1 VRRIILFAT
10 VPCFYATVE
19 ASQRADLRGRPIL
32 VGGDPRKRGL
42 VQSASRRA
50 LDAGVVLDM
59 PMLEA
64 LRVCPKAR
72 ALRTDM
78 PLYREQS
85 RRLFTCMRRGSGLLE
100 SFGLGAAWFDVT
112 DASEAPEAIAGALR
126 QRVREELDLP
136 LATGIAG
143 SKFVARLAAEEAGR
157 EAEAADASG
166 IRRIPEGGEAA
177 FLQPLPVTRLEGV
190 GRKTAAA
197 LAEFGA
203 QTIGD
208 VVGLGRERL
217 EEAFGSHGLRIHSLA
232 CAQDAAP
239 VRGSRHP
246 QSLSR
251 EVSIRGEQGDRAV
264 LEEHLQDL
272 ARHLADELGRQGLS
286 AGRVVLKVRYADQ
299 GTHSRSRTLGGSVA
313 VSSQIH
319 EYALAL
325 LEKTQ
330 AGPRPVRGL
339 GLQLGRLAPAAEAN
353 RQLDLFSPRR

>member
-1 VRRIILFAT
+1 MSRMILFAT

-19 ASQRADLRGRPIL
+19 ASQRPDLRGRPII

-42 VQSASRRA
+42 VQSASRKA
-50 LDAGVVLDM
+50 LDAGVELDM

-78 PLYREQS
+78 PLYRELS
-85 RRLFTCMRRGSGLLE
+85 RRLFTCLRRGSGRLE

-112 DASEAPEAIAGALR
+112 DASEAPEAFAEALR
-126 QRVREELDLP
+126 QRVREELGLP
-136 LATGIAG
+136 LTTGIAA
-143 SKFVARLAAEEAGR
+143 SKFVARLAAEEA
-157 EAEAADASG
+157 DASG
-166 IRRIPEGGEAA
+166 FRRIPEGGEAA

-208 VVGLGRERL
+208 VVGLGRARL
-217 EEAFGSHGLRIHSLA
+217 EQAFGSHGLRIHSLA

-251 EVSIRGEQGDRAV
+251 EVTLRGERGDRAV
-264 LEEHLQDL
+264 LEEQLQEL
-272 ARHLADELGRQGLS
+272 ARNLADELERQGLS
-286 AGRVVLKVRYADQ
+286 AGRVALKIRYLDQ
-299 GTHSRSRTLGGSVA
+299 GIHSRSRALGGSVA
-313 VSSQIH
+313 TTSQIH
-319 EYALAL
+319 EHALAL

-330 AGPRPVRGL
+330 AGSRPVRGL
-339 GLQLGRLAPAAEAN
+339 GLQLSRLAPAAEAD
-353 RQLDLFSPRR
+353 RQLDLFSPRH